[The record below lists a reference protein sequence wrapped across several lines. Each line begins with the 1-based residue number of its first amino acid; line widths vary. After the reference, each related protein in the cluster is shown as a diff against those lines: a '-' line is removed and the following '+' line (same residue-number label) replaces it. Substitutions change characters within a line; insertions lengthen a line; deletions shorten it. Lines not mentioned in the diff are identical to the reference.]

1 MNYYIG
7 IDSGGTKTETILADE
22 TGHILYRTL
31 HCGCNPMDVGVE
43 AAQHTILSIIEEVQ
57 AVAPCDGTIV
67 SLYAGVAGANHAQIV
82 EESRITQDYGI
93 PHVRIEDDRRI
104 VVSGTLGHVN
114 GCGMICG
121 TGSSL
126 SIIKEGE
133 PIRQVGGLG
142 YLIDTGGSGYELGQA
157 ALKQMFR
164 YLDGRGEY
172 TVLAELIPQAMGKQP
187 WEAMADIY
195 AGGRPYIASLAHT
208 VFEGMEM
215 GDAVCRKIVEGG
227 AAALAELTHAAARQ
241 FEEVFP
247 VVMTGGIL
255 RSYPEYARMVC
266 DQASPKAKMIMSS
279 APPVYGSLVEAMWQC
294 GKQADEEIASRFAE
308 DYRQMTGV

>member
-7 IDSGGTKTETILADE
+7 IDSGGTKTEAVLVDE
-22 TGHILYRTL
+22 NGRIRYLTRSR
-31 HCGCNPMDVGVE
+31 GCNPMDVGVDAAQQELLSVVKEVQE
-43 AAQHTILSIIEEVQ
+43 AA
-57 AVAPCDGTIV
+57 PNDGSIV
-67 SLYAGVAGANHAQIV
+67 SMYAGIAGANHARIIS
-82 EESRITQDYGI
+82 ESVLAEKFRIE
-93 PHVRIEDDRRI
+93 HVRIEDDRRI
-104 VVSGTLGHVN
+104 VVSGTLGHTN

-172 TVLAELIPQAMGKQP
+172 TVLVKLISEHMGKSP
-187 WEAMADIY
+187 WEGVADVY
-195 AGGRPYIASLAHT
+195 SGGRPYIAALAHT
-208 VFEGMEM
+208 VFEGMKM
-215 GDAVCRKIVEGG
+215 GDSVCRKIVEEG
-227 AAALAELTHAAARQ
+227 AAALAELTYAAENQ
-241 FEEVFP
+241 FEDVFP

-255 RSYPEYARMVC
+255 RSYPEYASMVC
-266 DQASPKAKMIMSS
+266 AQASPKARMIMSV
-279 APPVYGSLVEAMWQC
+279 APPVYGAVVEAMWQY
-294 GKQADEEIASRFAE
+294 GKKADENTARCFTE
-308 DYRQMTGV
+308 DYDQIMK